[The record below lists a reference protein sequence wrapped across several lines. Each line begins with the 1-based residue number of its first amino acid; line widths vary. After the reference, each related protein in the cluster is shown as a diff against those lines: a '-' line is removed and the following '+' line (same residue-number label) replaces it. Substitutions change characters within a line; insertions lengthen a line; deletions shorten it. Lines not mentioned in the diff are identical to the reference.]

1 MGGSFVSRELESH
14 YSSSQVDTNILG
26 QMQIALRYTKC
37 KSIKTMCFR
46 MLHVTKI
53 LLGRHNSHLFTPD
66 REPTTD
72 LSTDTTKVLFGE
84 AMSYIEVSGYG

>member
-1 MGGSFVSRELESH
+1 
-14 YSSSQVDTNILG
+14 
-26 QMQIALRYTKC
+26 
-37 KSIKTMCFR
+37 

-53 LLGRHNSHLFTPD
+53 FRGRHNTHLFTQD

-72 LSTDTTKVLFGE
+72 LSTDTTEVLFGE